1 MSLFPI
7 KLNDGVRTVTMIS
20 YSLPFECHYI
30 WTITRRQTGEC
41 APTIKKEI
49 VLSVWSLDPGV
60 CRCAYD
66 LSIVL
71 VKTVVFRK
79 HRPNLLSTTTQEL
92 RQILNLARQGGVLEN
107 QPSKCQFPCTFCQ
120 WIEPYSLGEAAFCA
134 YFRSSSTPSQ

>member
-7 KLNDGVRTVTMIS
+7 KLNDGVRTVAMI
-20 YSLPFECHYI
+20 YWLPLECHYI
-30 WTITRRQTGEC
+30 WTIARRQAGEC
-41 APTIKKEI
+41 APTIKMKI
-49 VLSVWSLDPGV
+49 VLSVMSLEPGV

-71 VKTVVFRK
+71 VKIVVFRTY
-79 HRPNLLSTTTQEL
+79 RRNLLASTMQEL
-92 RQILNLARQGGVLEN
+92 RQILNLFGQGGVLEN

-120 WIEPYSLGEAAFCA
+120 WIEPYSLGEAAYCA